1 MLNRTSNDISK
12 AVPTGA
18 AWGSDGVPLLSL
30 PDIGDEAEQAAN
42 FGGGWFSVA
51 RTGIH
56 VDAADFTFEAWVRPD
71 AYPFDQSYLFAQYK
85 ESESNPSR
93 FLMGFHDSGRFGFFI
108 GGADAAGRA
117 GGWKETDDPIPLG
130 RWTHLAATRQGS
142 TLRLYVNGALA
153 KTFENYTTN
162 SPWSSDY
169 PHNLTLGGVDGAYAY
184 TFGAYQRN
192 NISRSFAGA
201 MREARVWN
209 VARSA
214 DEIGKNYNRKV
225 YASETGLVG
234 YWPLDGADV
243 GGATRL
249 ANKHGHAVGF
259 IVAGWETVEP
269 LRLKDPPGPLVMIV
283 R

>member
-1 MLNRTSNDISK
+1 M
-12 AVPTGA
+12 
-18 AWGSDGVPLLSL
+18 
-30 PDIGDEAEQAAN
+30 
-42 FGGGWFSVA
+42 
-51 RTGIH
+51 
-56 VDAADFTFEAWVRPD
+56 RPD

-85 ESESNPSR
+85 EGESNPSR
-93 FLMGFHDSGRFGFFI
+93 FLMGVHDTGRFGFFI
-108 GGADAAGRA
+108 GGTDGSGNA
-117 GGWKETDDPIPLG
+117 GGWKETDEPIPLG

-142 TLRLYVNGALA
+142 TLRLYVDGSLA
-153 KTFENYTTN
+153 KTFENYTTL

-169 PHNLTLGGVDGAYAY
+169 PHDLTLGGVGGAYAY
-184 TFGAYQRN
+184 SSGAYLRN

-214 DEIGKNYNRKV
+214 EEIAKNYDRRV
-225 YASETGLVG
+225 PTGETGLVG
-234 YWPLDGADV
+234 YWPLDGADE

-249 ANKHGHAVGF
+249 ANRHGQAVGF

-269 LRLKDPPGPLVMIV
+269 LRLKPPRGPFVLIV